1 MNYVKIFSSML
12 AIALLVVGCGLTK
25 GNVVEP
31 KPQATCPVMGDKIAC
46 LILDKDIYIDYGG
59 KRIYFCSKGCL
70 KKFKKDPEKYIE
82 KMEDQ
87 GVVFEETPSGR
98 PKNESRHNS
107 EKEIADIS

>member
-46 LILDKDIYIDYGG
+46 LILDKDIYMDYEG
-59 KRIYFCSKGCL
+59 KRIYFCSKDCRE
-70 KKFKKDPEKYIE
+70 KFKKDPEKFIK

-87 GVVFEETPSGR
+87 GVVFEKAPSGR
-98 PKNESRHNS
+98 TKNESGYNS